1 MKGKTLLVAA
11 LALALAGAVQANEA
25 KDPVRDLWLHVNVH
39 EADGGR
45 VNVNLPMSVVA
56 KAAAFLPDDAQ
67 HTGRVR
73 LGDRD
78 MSAADLREI
87 WRAVKN
93 GPDATY
99 VTVDEKDGRVR
110 VAKSGSYLL
119 IRSDGTASRHSA
131 RGDQASQVDVR
142 IPVAVVEALLSAG
155 GDQLDVGAA
164 IQALARQGN
173 GELVTVNGD
182 DDTVR
187 IWIDA
192 AAESR

>member
-1 MKGKTLLVAA
+1 
-11 LALALAGAVQANEA
+11 
-25 KDPVRDLWLHVNVH
+25 
-39 EADGGR
+39 
-45 VNVNLPMSVVA
+45 
-56 KAAAFLPDDAQ
+56 
-67 HTGRVR
+67 
-73 LGDRD
+73 

-99 VTVDEKDGRVR
+99 VTVDEKDGKVR